1 MDWIKKYAKELGAI
15 VSVLVALVSMT
26 AYIIGSIHGVENRM
40 ITRMDTKFDQVN
52 VRFDARF
59 AQVDTRL
66 TKLEQD
72 VAIIKTVLLM
82 KNMMPSELAM
92 NEGDNQ

>member
-1 MDWIKKYAKELGAI
+1 MDWLKKYAKELGAI
-15 VSVLVALVSMT
+15 IGMLAALVSMT

-52 VRFDARF
+52 VRF

-66 TKLEQD
+66 GQLEKD
-72 VAIIKTVLLM
+72 VAIIKTVLIM
-82 KNMMPSELAM
+82 KNMMPPELAM
-92 NEGDNQ
+92 NEDHLE

>member
-1 MDWIKKYAKELGAI
+1 MEWLKKYAKEITAV
-15 VSVLVALVSMT
+15 VSVLAALITMT

-40 ITRMDTKFDQVN
+40 ITRMDTKFN
-52 VRFDARF
+52 
-59 AQVDTRL
+59 QVDVRMCQ
-66 TKLEQD
+66 LERD

-92 NEGDNQ
+92 NEEK